1 MDLFNDQHRRQLQG
15 LMQDERWGA
24 VEAFVAS
31 FMLRNF
37 AQDSIKR
44 TTEFDTVWYAAEAE
58 GAKRTIGQLFREME
72 QEARN
77 VETS

>member
-1 MDLFNDQHRRQLQG
+1 MDPFTDQHRRQLQG

-37 AQDSIKR
+37 AQNSIKR
-44 TTEFDTVWYAAEAE
+44 SSEFDTIWYAAETE
-58 GAKRTIGQLFREME
+58 GGKRTL
-72 QEARN
+72 ARFFKELEDAARS
-77 VETS
+77 VETP